1 MNKIVKN
8 TLILTAITVVAGLLL
23 GVVYGVTKDP
33 IAKAQEEAKQE
44 AFRSVLSD
52 AETFESDTE
61 FDADAASALLKEM
74 DTLQMIFLRWLREK
88 TLPARPLVML

>member
-33 IAKAQEEAKQE
+33 IAKAHADPEH
-44 AFRSVLSD
+44 
-52 AETFESDTE
+52 AEFY
-61 FDADAASALLKEM
+61 
-74 DTLQMIFLRWLREK
+74 
-88 TLPARPLVML
+88 

>member
-33 IAKAQEEAKQE
+33 IAKAQEKAKQGSI
-44 AFRSVLSD
+44 SVL
-52 AETFESDTE
+52 F
-61 FDADAASALLKEM
+61 F
-74 DTLQMIFLRWLREK
+74 QMQRHLNRIQNLMLMQ
-88 TLPARPLVML
+88 LPLF

>member
-52 AETFESDTE
+52 ERHLNRIQNLMLMQ
-61 FDADAASALLKEM
+61 LL
-74 DTLQMIFLRWLREK
+74 LF
-88 TLPARPLVML
+88 

>member
-33 IAKAQEEAKQE
+33 IAKAKQE

-61 FDADAASALLKEM
+61 FDADAASALLKENGYTS
-74 DTLQMIFLRWLREK
+74 DDISEV
-88 TLPARPLVML
+88 AE

>member
-33 IAKAQEEAKQE
+33 IAKAQDRIQN
-44 AFRSVLSD
+44 LMLMQ
-52 AETFESDTE
+52 
-61 FDADAASALLKEM
+61 LL
-74 DTLQMIFLRWLREK
+74 LF
-88 TLPARPLVML
+88 

>member
-33 IAKAQEEAKQE
+33 IAKHRRRQNRKH
-44 AFRSVLSD
+44 FVL
-52 AETFESDTE
+52 F
-61 FDADAASALLKEM
+61 FQMQRHLNRIQNLMLMQPLL
-74 DTLQMIFLRWLREK
+74 F
-88 TLPARPLVML
+88 

>member
-33 IAKAQEEAKQE
+33 ILAKAQEEAKQE

-61 FDADAASALLKEM
+61 FDADAGNCSSERKW
-74 DTLQMIFLRWLREK
+74 IHFR
-88 TLPARPLVML
+88 

>member
-61 FDADAASALLKEM
+61 FDADAASALLKEK

-88 TLPARPLVML
+88 TLPARQLVML

>member
-33 IAKAQEEAKQE
+33 IAKAQEKAKQE
-44 AFRSVLSD
+44 AFRSVL
-52 AETFESDTE
+52 
-61 FDADAASALLKEM
+61 
-74 DTLQMIFLRWLREK
+74 FLMQRHLNRIQNLMLMQ
-88 TLPARPLVML
+88 LPLF